1 MTQLNHKTSQSLLNV
16 HAIMPV
22 SHANGPGART
32 VVWTQGCRLCC
43 PGCCNPSTYSHKS
56 RILVDP
62 QRLATSILT
71 IRGIEGLTVSGGEP
85 FEQAPAV
92 GHLCQKVKKGSLSV
106 MVFTGWTYERIC
118 QCPDQAVRSLLEQ
131 IDILVDGPFI
141 RHLAD
146 KHLLWRGSRN
156 QKIRFLTDRY
166 RADVLQ
172 SSSQLQVEG
181 QLPSGAP
188 LQITGFPEGTDLM
201 LLVQRLAAEAGIL
214 LVPTNPEQMDKKE
227 QTSSKKTGSGI
238 LYLV

>member
-1 MTQLNHKTSQSLLNV
+1 MLLNV
-16 HAIMPV
+16 HAIMHV
-22 SHANGPGART
+22 SYANGPGARA
-32 VVWTQGCRLCC
+32 VVWIQGCRLRC
-43 PGCCNPSTYSHKS
+43 PGCSNPLTHSHKP

-85 FEQAPAV
+85 FEQASSVAR
-92 GHLCQKVKKGSLSV
+92 LCKTVREGGLSV
-106 MVFTGWTYERIC
+106 MLFTGWTYKNIY
-118 QCPDQAVRSLLEQ
+118 QCSNRAVKSLLEQ

-141 RHLAD
+141 QHLAD
-146 KHLLWRGSRN
+146 KRLLWRGSRN

-166 RADVLQ
+166 RPDVLQ

-181 QLPSGAP
+181 QLAPGAP
-188 LQITGFPEGTDLM
+188 LQITGFPEETDLM

-227 QTSSKKTGSGI
+227 
-238 LYLV
+238 